1 MGTKYKHS
9 ASPEFEGSEGTVA
22 YLSSNDSS
30 SGKLTKTPGPTGAS
44 DSDELDS
51 DDSDDSEP
59 IVHYHKIAK
68 KLDTSSDSSSWDS
81 SDSEPL
87 QKYKRDTGGS
97 SNGTKKRGVG
107 RPKGHAKAPKRDF
120 SRPKSIR

>member
-1 MGTKYKHS
+1 MGTKYKWS
-9 ASPEFEGSEGTVA
+9 ASPEFEGLEGTVA

-30 SGKLTKTPGPTGAS
+30 SGKLTKTPGPTEAS

-51 DDSDDSEP
+51 DDSDNLP
-59 IVHYHKIAK
+59 IVHYHKVAK

-87 QKYKRDTGGS
+87 QKYKRDTGGN

-107 RPKGHAKAPKRDF
+107 RPKAMLKLRNVTFPGQN
-120 SRPKSIR
+120 